1 MDGQEN
7 SLGDV
12 EVPAAAGIVEY
23 PTREDQSLKCD
34 AVTLHARW
42 VQWAGR
48 STDAVGAMSYAIVE
62 WLLISDEVLSYDL
75 SLCKVRMAQIET
87 GVEDGHLDVGSR

>member
-1 MDGQEN
+1 LE
-7 SLGDV
+7 DV
-12 EVPAAAGIVEY
+12 EVPAAASVVEY
-23 PTREDQSLKCD
+23 PTGEDQSLKRD

-48 STDAVGAMSYAIVE
+48 GTGAVRAMSYAIME

-75 SLCKVRMAQIET
+75 SLCKVRMA
-87 GVEDGHLDVGSR
+87 